1 MKITVLFT
9 LLTAIFFVSCS
20 KGGPSEEDLFK
31 DTKEFIEKTS
41 NKTIEIIKIDV
52 NNKSYET
59 NLGNEV
65 LNYDFTGTISFN
77 TDCYLDWNNNKPVFV
92 PEFEK
97 PIAFNSLNYK
107 FHKKGDVIKYKGH
120 TTYIKKKDV
129 WEVLSM

>member
-31 DTKEFIEKTS
+31 DTKEFIENTS
-41 NKTIEIIKIDV
+41 NKTIELTKIEV
-52 NNKSYET
+52 EEKNYET
-59 NLGNEV
+59 VLNDEV
-65 LNYDFTGTISFN
+65 LNYDFTGTITFKN
-77 TDCYLDWNNNKPVFV
+77 DCYLEWNDDKPVFV

-107 FHKKGDVIKYKGH
+107 YHKKGDTIKYKGH
-120 TTYIKKKDV
+120 TTYIKKKDS
-129 WEVLSM
+129 WRVLSM